1 MAFIGFSSIKSL
13 AQLKQREDLAAYQTQ
28 QLLTR
33 YLILRQQ
40 HRDTRA
46 TEILI
51 HYQLHLFLSLSKEKA
66 TQQRARLLI
75 WGILVATYS
84 ALLTYHVLY
93 YFFP

>member
-28 QLLTR
+28 KLLTR

-40 HRDTRA
+40 RRDTRVI
-46 TEILI
+46 EMLL
-51 HYQLHLFLSLSKEKA
+51 HYQLHLFSGLSKEKA
-66 TQQRARLLI
+66 NQQRARMFI
-75 WGILVATYS
+75 WGILVSSHSALATYY
-84 ALLTYHVLY
+84 LLY